1 MTRTDFVRALEEIL
15 GLERR
20 TLRMEGSRENIEA
33 WTSLADV
40 QIFSLIE
47 SEFAIEPNEDLIGAE
62 TVADLLRVL
71 QDRGAF
77 RE

>member
-1 MTRTDFVRALEEIL
+1 MDGNRDNIDVW
-15 GLERR
+15 
-20 TLRMEGSRENIEA
+20 TLMSDG
-33 WTSLADV
+33 